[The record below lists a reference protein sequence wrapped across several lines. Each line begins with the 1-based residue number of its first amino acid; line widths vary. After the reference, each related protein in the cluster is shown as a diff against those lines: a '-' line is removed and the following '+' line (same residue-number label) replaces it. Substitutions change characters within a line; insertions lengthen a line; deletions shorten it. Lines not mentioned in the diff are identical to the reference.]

1 MTTAKELFNAGFTE
15 LVSVIP
21 PGAKL
26 SPNSKVAEESV
37 GKAPGLRNGQGLWHG
52 YPWQSSTT
60 TERDAAVMDLHNAN
74 VGLKA
79 GRYPGVDIDCTDP
92 MLADVIQKK
101 CLEILGKTPIRV
113 GLPPKSLLMCVALE
127 PFSRMRIRF
136 TYDRRQHLVEIL
148 GEGNQYVIKGT
159 HPKTN
164 LPYTWDC
171 DITKATLATINKEIA
186 DQLLT
191 ALEDELSAFGI
202 ECQRDGSG
210 NLKHEGQAITQDSL
224 KAPSIEVLAQAVSLI
239 PNTMDDREDYIR
251 FGYAVK
257 AAAQDDLESGWE
269 IFWEWCQRWT
279 GGTNEETAV
288 RGDWDRMHPPF
299 EIGADYVFS
308 LAKPHGFVDAS
319 YDFEATATAEPL
331 DDEVE
336 AVYTSEVWLAQEFVD
351 RFGGKLRWVPNWG
364 KWAVWD
370 DKAWRPDD
378 LGLINSLARKCC
390 TEIADM
396 VARQGT
402 SPAEQRAALTAA
414 KSISS
419 SKTIDAVIKL
429 AKADRRVVIS
439 AEKFD
444 TDPWILATPKGI
456 VDLKTG
462 ELMPSDPDRECSKL
476 AAVAP
481 SNTPAHEWRRF
492 IHEAC
497 GGDKELVGYLQRLA
511 GYCLTGS
518 TQEHML
524 AFFWGPGGN
533 GKSVFVNTL
542 MGILG
547 EYAKTA
553 PMETFTASMHDRH
566 PTELAGLVGARLVS
580 SSETQEGRSWDE
592 AKIKAI
598 TGGDPIAARYMHRDF
613 FTYDPQFKLL
623 FLGNHKPEI
632 RNLDAAMKRRFHLVP
647 FTVTPAKVDK
657 ELSDKLKAEWPSI
670 LSWMIEGCILW
681 QQEGLQPPQ
690 AVIDATT
697 EYFADEDPIGRFLE
711 DCYVMDGVGQSL
723 LRDIFERFKEWCGE
737 NGEKYGTHKRLSQN
751 LRSRGLVIW
760 RDSKTGL
767 RGFEGLTPK
776 ETGALRRIA

>member
-1 MTTAKELFNAGFTE
+1 MTTAKQLFNAGFTE

-37 GKAPGLRNGQGLWHG
+37 GKAPGIKNNQGLWHG
-52 YPWQSSTT
+52 YHWQSAVT
-60 TERDAAVMDLHNAN
+60 TERDAAIMDLHGAN

-92 MLADVIQKK
+92 MLSDMIVAK
-101 CLEILGKTPIRV
+101 CTELLGKTPIRT
-113 GLPPKSLLMCVALE
+113 GLAPKRLLMCATLE
-127 PFSRMRIRF
+127 PFARMRIRF

-164 LPYTWDC
+164 LPYTWDS
-171 DITKATLATINKEIA
+171 DIIQTPLASLTKENAIA
-186 DQLLT
+186 LLD
-191 ALEDELSAFGI
+191 ALEEELESLGI

-210 NLKHEGQAITQDSL
+210 NLKSEAACVPQDNL
-224 KAPSIEVLAQAVSLI
+224 KAPSMEALAQAVSLI
-239 PNTMDDREDYIR
+239 PNDMADREDYIK
-251 FGYAVK
+251 FAYAIK
-257 AAAQDDLESGWE
+257 AASQDDPETGFE
-269 IFWEWCQRWT
+269 IFWEWCQRWA
-279 GGTNEETAV
+279 GGDNKRETV
-288 RGDWDRMHPPF
+288 RDDWDRMHPPF
-299 EIGADYVFS
+299 EIGADYVFAM
-308 LAKPHGFVDAS
+308 AKPYGFADAS
-319 YDFEATATAEPL
+319 FEFEATAGAEPL

-351 RFGGKLRWVPNWG
+351 RFGGKLRWVPNLG
-364 KWAVWD
+364 KWTVWD
-370 DKAWRPDD
+370 GKAWRPDE
-378 LGLINSLARKCC
+378 LGWVSSLARKCC
-390 TEIADM
+390 TEIADV

-429 AKADRRVVIS
+429 AKSDRRVVIS

-444 TDPWILATPKGI
+444 TDPWILATPNGI

-476 AAVAP
+476 AAVSP
-481 SNTPAHEWRRF
+481 SNTPATEWRRF
-492 IHEAC
+492 LNEAC
-497 GGDKELVGYLQRLA
+497 GGDKQLVGYLQRLA

-518 TQEHML
+518 TQEHTL
-524 AFFWGPGGN
+524 AFLWGPGGN

-553 PMETFTASMHDRH
+553 PMETFTASMNDRH

-613 FTYDPQFKLL
+613 FTYNPQFKLL

-711 DCYVMDGVGQSL
+711 DCYVLDGVGQSL

-737 NGEKYGTHKRLSQN
+737 NGEKYGTHKRLAQN
-751 LRSRGLVIW
+751 LRSRGLNIW
-760 RDSKTGL
+760 RDTKTGL
-767 RGFEGLTPK
+767 RGFEGMTPK